1 MNNKNAKFYLCKH
14 CGNFV
19 GMIRNTGVPII
30 CCGEPMQELVPNSTE
45 AATEKHLPVIAVDG
59 NTVTVTVSSVEH
71 PMLEEHYIE
80 WIYLETEKGGQRKA
94 LKPGEKPV
102 ATFTLNDD
110 KVVAAYAYCNLHGLW
125 ETKA

>member
-59 NTVTVTVSSVEH
+59 NTVTVTVSSVEPVSYTH
-71 PMLEEHYIE
+71 LDVYKRQAEEKENLNKDQI
-80 WIYLETEKGGQRKA
+80 LGG
-94 LKPGEKPV
+94 
-102 ATFTLNDD
+102 TL
-110 KVVAAYAYCNLHGLW
+110 VPPFLFSF
-125 ETKA
+125 